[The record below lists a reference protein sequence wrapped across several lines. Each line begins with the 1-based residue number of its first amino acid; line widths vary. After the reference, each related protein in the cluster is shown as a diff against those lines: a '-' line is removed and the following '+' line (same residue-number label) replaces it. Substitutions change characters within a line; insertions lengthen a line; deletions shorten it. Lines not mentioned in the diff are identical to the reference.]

1 MKKGKHTGWM
11 FLLVLVIL
19 ITHTQTAKM
28 GPEIGEEVECIDGG
42 GYTFE
47 TILSGNQKTIGRVT
61 SIGGYYRLYDGGMAL
76 YYSREDYIYDTKE
89 NAVWLPERKD
99 FSLKAMVQKELKY
112 KGIYENKQTISPL
125 VIINELRGKN
135 GYAATATYIDWQDGE
150 NDPVYQNAKWEKARK
165 YVRYDREEVKKDPIK
180 VSFYRLAGDPW
191 QFDGKKIQVE
201 CISGDFICAAEELL
215 EGGGLRIGEIYEY
228 QLDGEKIWKRI
239 AKKYDPDGDK
249 NYRYVQ
255 STAYEG
261 KYRVEI
267 TGMFYLYWPEK
278 DYWIEDEAERGPW
291 FKKCRFELVD
301 MEVNEKDRE
310 NFQKDMNEYK
320 QSVME
325 NKKAYEN

>member
-1 MKKGKHTGWM
+1 MKRRIGIM
-11 FLLVLVIL
+11 MLACMVVFSLYMP
-19 ITHTQTAKM
+19 TAKM

-61 SIGGYYRLYDGGMAL
+61 SIGGYYRLYDDGMAL

-215 EGGGLRIGEIYEY
+215 EGGGLRIGEIYSY
-228 QLDGEKIWKRI
+228 QLDGKQVWKKI

-255 STAYEG
+255 ATAYDG

-267 TGMFYLYWPEK
+267 TGMFYLYWLETE
-278 DYWIEDEAERGPW
+278 YWIEDEAERGPW

>member
-1 MKKGKHTGWM
+1 MKKGKYTEWM
-11 FLLVLVIL
+11 FLFVLVIL

-28 GPEIGEEVECIDGG
+28 GPEIGEEAERIDGG

-61 SIGGYYRLYDGGMAL
+61 SIRGYYRLYDGGMAL

-99 FSLKAMVQKELKY
+99 FSLEAMVQKELKY

-165 YVRYDREEVKKDPIK
+165 DVKYNREEVKKEPIK

-201 CISGDFICAAEELL
+201 CISGDFICAAEELV
-215 EGGGLRIGEIYEY
+215 EGGSLRIGEIYKY
-228 QLDGEKIWKRI
+228 QLDGEKVWEKI

-267 TGMFYLYWPEK
+267 TGMFYLYWPEAE
-278 DYWIEDEAERGPW
+278 YWIEDEAERGPW

-301 MEVNEKDRE
+301 MEVKEKDRE